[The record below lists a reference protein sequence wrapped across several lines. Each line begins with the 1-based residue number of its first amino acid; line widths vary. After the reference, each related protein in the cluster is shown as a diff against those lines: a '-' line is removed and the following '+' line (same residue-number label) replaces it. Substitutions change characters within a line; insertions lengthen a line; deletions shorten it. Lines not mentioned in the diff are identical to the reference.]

1 MPLPETG
8 PSPFHSIGDLQVSP
22 NGVAKQLAQLNPQ
35 KACWPDELPS
45 RVLKEVAQ
53 AASEWLAF
61 IFSQSFYLNVAPS
74 DWSKSC
80 VSAVFKKKNKS
91 DPSNYRPISLTSI
104 CCKVMEHI
112 VLSHMPKH
120 LSINNIL
127 IDKQHQFRQR
137 FSCETQLISAI
148 HTWVKVINVRSQP
161 DVVLLDFSK
170 AFDSVPHQRLL
181 MKFDYYGIRGN
192 MLKWIKAFLTNHSQ
206 SVSINGVQSSTKRV
220 LSGVPQGSILGPV
233 LFLQNI
239 NDITSSV
246 KSSLCLFADDC
257 ILYRESCEV
266 QDCWALKRMTSIS
279 CLYGQNL
286 GNSILM

>member
-1 MPLPETG
+1 MPLPEIG
-8 PSPFHSIGDLQVSP
+8 PSPFHSIGDLQFSP

-35 KACWPDELPS
+35 KACGLDELPS
-45 RVLKEVAQ
+45 RVLKGIVQ

-80 VSAVFKKKNKS
+80 ISAVFKKKNKS
-91 DPSNYRPISLTSI
+91 DPSNCRPISLTSI

-112 VLSHMPKH
+112 VLSHMAKR
-120 LSINNIL
+120 LSSNNIL
-127 IDKQHQFRQR
+127 IDEQHGFRQR
-137 FSCETQLISAI
+137 FSCETQLLSAI
-148 HTWVKVINVRSQP
+148 HNWANVINVESQP

-192 MLKWIKAFLTNHSQ
+192 MLKWIKAFLTNCSQ

-220 LSGVPQGSILGPV
+220 LSWVPQGLFLGPV

-239 NDITSSV
+239 NDISSSV

-257 ILYRESCEV
+257 ILYREGCEV
-266 QDCWALKRMTSIS
+266 QDC
-279 CLYGQNL
+279 
-286 GNSILM
+286 